1 MSHID
6 VSLPLFPSVKINKPL
21 KRKLGEKGVA
31 FCLRLLWVVD
41 VHLSS
46 QSLSPCPNLDTS
58 HTGLGPTLMTSLN
71 LVSKGTVYKI
81 QSHCEIV
88 RIDLLPKHLAHTQ
101 RVLKNTLFLVSTTHK
116 YLLKNIHLR
125 EENEGEKH
133 PSIASET
140 P

>member
-31 FCLRLLWVVD
+31 FCLRLLWLVD

-46 QSLSPCPNLDTS
+46 QGLSPCPNLDTS

-88 RIDLLPKHLAHTQ
+88 RIDLKLIGGT
-101 RVLKNTLFLVSTTHK
+101 
-116 YLLKNIHLR
+116 
-125 EENEGEKH
+125 
-133 PSIASET
+133 
-140 P
+140 